1 MKKKKAKL
9 RRRRQS
15 HETNRSAII
24 KARFEWG
31 KNVGPKTKK
40 RWSGKIRGGGGGS
53 PRRAL
58 ARYAFMARV
67 SNFTCNNETRR
78 DSKEGSDE
86 RSGKAAQAYRRWA
99 SIDDRGKDARNEI
112 GQRSGERRGGEG
124 EEDDIRVEEA
134 RSVPS
139 PFLRFPRPP
148 FPTTRPQNTALTTDI
163 TSEKPCRSGIP
174 SRSDGESSRQTFHPF
189 IFLPLPSTSPS
200 FLPFC
205 YGIDTLENSPDNP
218 NITKTKRTTTS
229 PWISKTFR

>member
-1 MKKKKAKL
+1 MSG
-9 RRRRQS
+9 RRRRNDGV
-15 HETNRSAII
+15 E
-24 KARFEWG
+24 RFEEEEEDRRG
-31 KNVGPKTKK
+31 V
-40 RWSGKIRGGGGGS
+40 RWQDTLLWLAS
-53 PRRAL
+53 PISRAI
-58 ARYAFMARV
+58 
-67 SNFTCNNETRR
+67 TRR
-78 DSKEGSDE
+78 GATRKRARMRGAGKQRRRIDGGRRSTIEGKMRGT
-86 RSGKAAQAYRRWA
+86 RSVN
-99 SIDDRGKDARNEI
+99 DREKG
-112 GQRSGERRGGEG
+112 GGGEG

-189 IFLPLPSTSPS
+189 IFLPLLSTSPS